1 MKFNKTAI
9 GLTAGLLLF
18 GGTAAAASSSLVGH
32 KVSAVIGVERHGKP
46 VAEAIVVQGRSYVP
60 VRSLEEAAGV
70 TYAMQDNGKIG
81 LSDSSSSIEGQLT
94 KQKSE
99 LVRLKSEIEQ
109 GEQTVHK
116 LQALMP
122 ELSTDAG
129 DPTTQSSL
137 AAIQKKLEENRAAYA
152 HTQTIVSV
160 LEELS
165 SSKAKP

>member
-18 GGTAAAASSSLVGH
+18 GGTAAAASSGLIGQ

-46 VAEAIVVQGRSYVP
+46 VAEAIVVNGRSYVP
-60 VRSLEEAAGV
+60 VRSLEEAAGI
-70 TYAMQDNGKIG
+70 TYAVQDNGKIG
-81 LSDSSSSIEGQLT
+81 LSDSPASIAGQLT

-99 LVRLKSEIEQ
+99 LLRLQREIAQ
-109 GEQTVHK
+109 GEQTIHK

-122 ELSTDAG
+122 ELSTNAG
-129 DPTTQSSL
+129 DPTTQASL
-137 AAIQKKLEENRAAYA
+137 AAIQKKLEETRAAYA

-160 LEELS
+160 LEELGAS
-165 SSKAKP
+165 SVKP